1 MYVFGEVRRQ
11 GDKLFIGIGLMPLIV
26 TEDGEHFIEEE
37 YSKSA
42 TCYLVSAIV
51 LIIIGIVLTIL
62 ELVAW
67 A

>member
-1 MYVFGEVRRQ
+1 
-11 GDKLFIGIGLMPLIV
+11 MPLIV
-26 TEDGEHFIEEE
+26 TEDGVHFIEEE

-42 TCYLVSAIV
+42 TYYLVGAIV
-51 LIIIGIVLTIL
+51 LIIIGIALTVL